1 MFTMPPALP
10 RGIDTTRPSIARVYD
25 YWLGGKDNFAA
36 DRELAEQ
43 LLSLN
48 PGMRQWARDNRA
60 FLCAAAARAAQE
72 GGIDQFLDLGAGLPA
87 SPSIHEA
94 VRQVVPDARFAYVD
108 FDPVAVLHAQA
119 LLRKQDG
126 LVAIL
131 ADLTQTQD
139 VLSHPDTAKT
149 LDLARPVAIILG
161 GVAHFLP
168 APAMRDVV
176 AGYLSEVPAG
186 SWLILSTAR
195 TESAE
200 VENRLKPAYTAAES
214 YAHSLE
220 DFGSFFDGTQIM
232 PPGLREARRWIA
244 GLEAPP
250 PPDELYTL
258 CGVGIK

>member
-1 MFTMPPALP
+1 MHPAPP
-10 RGIDTTRPSIARVYD
+10 RGIDTTRPSVARVYD
-25 YWLGGKDNFAA
+25 YWLDGKDNFAV

-60 FLCAAAARAAQE
+60 FLCAAAARAAHE
-72 GGIDQFLDLGAGLPA
+72 SGIDQFLDLGAGLPA
-87 SPSIHEA
+87 SPAIHEA
-94 VRQVVPDARFAYVD
+94 VREVSPGARFAYVD

-131 ADLTQTQD
+131 ADLTDTVA
-139 VLSHPDTAKT
+139 VLSHPDTGKT
-149 LDLARPVAIILG
+149 LDLGRPIGIILG
-161 GVAHFLP
+161 GVAHFMS

-176 AGYLSEVPAG
+176 AGYLSQVPAG

-195 TESAE
+195 TESAQAE
-200 VENRLKPAYTAAES
+200 TELKSAYTAAES
-214 YAHSLE
+214 YAHSAE
-220 DFGSFFDGTQIM
+220 DFRSFFDGTQIV

-244 GLEAPP
+244 RMQAAPP
-250 PPDELYTL
+250 ADQLYSL
-258 CGVGIK
+258 CGAGVKR